1 MTVEVKGGVNVTI
14 ESLRAL
20 KGVLDY
26 DNALMAGLISEKRY
40 LLNWAQSHGYADPRM
55 QINH

>member
-26 DNALMAGLISEKRY
+26 DMRSWPA
-40 LLNWAQSHGYADPRM
+40 
-55 QINH
+55 